1 MPIKKPGT
9 EIPEKGKGSYLTAK
23 QARFVDE
30 FLVDLNASAAV
41 LRAGYNTRNQNR
53 IAAELLK
60 HPLIAKTISE
70 RTAKKRETMVLQADY
85 LINKL
90 IQIIEDPDTKTGD
103 VLRAIELAGKSI
115 ALWKE
120 RHELTGADGEAIKVE
135 QQIKE
140 EMDEFTRK
148 LSGLARRA
156 GEGGVVEF
164 PKPRGEG
171 TA

>member
-1 MPIKKPGT
+1 MPYKRPDS
-9 EIPEKGKGSYLTAK
+9 EIPTKGKGSKLTAK
-23 QARFVDE
+23 QEAFVNE

-53 IAAELLK
+53 IAAELLR
-60 HPLIAKTISE
+60 HPLIAKTIKE
-70 RTAKKRETMVLQADY
+70 RTEKKRETMVLQADY

-103 VLRAIELAGKSI
+103 ILRAIELAGKSI

-120 RHELTGADGEAIKVE
+120 RHEVSGPDGEAIKIE

-156 GEGGVVEF
+156 GEGEVVEF
-164 PKPRGEG
+164 PKPRSEG
-171 TA
+171 